1 MLGCKGISGPGVSLN
16 CSLKF
21 STKPLLCA
29 LIVGQCGVRW
39 RTLVP
44 DISLPSRST
53 HQQYPDEFKH
63 CTRLKLPSA
72 SHLGAKTP
80 SMMRSFALAFD
91 SASCLSRRHLVV
103 VVTTRLWERC
113 GTDGLVPAMKLQ
125 FKLQCMLTWERI
137 YFIQTISELKVSYVV
152 HETLNPLSPKV
163 SLVILFTVCLQFSLY
178 QFGEFGNR
186 SISNLM
192 IDTFFHSHHLYI
204 V

>member
-1 MLGCKGISGPGVSLN
+1 
-16 CSLKF
+16 
-21 STKPLLCA
+21 
-29 LIVGQCGVRW
+29 
-39 RTLVP
+39 
-44 DISLPSRST
+44 
-53 HQQYPDEFKH
+53 
-63 CTRLKLPSA
+63 
-72 SHLGAKTP
+72 
-80 SMMRSFALAFD
+80 MRSFALAFD

-163 SLVILFTVCLQFSLY
+163 SLVILLTVCLQFSLY

-192 IDTFFHSHHLYI
+192 IYSFFSFSSLVYCI
-204 V
+204 DKVRRNSFLIWLRPKFCKKIRQCV